1 MTHAFRQG
9 KAFIC
14 QNPAC
19 RKKFYKHGYASNS
32 AYRHLWGN
40 DIENLREQIRH
51 YEAEGQW
58 RRESGGVNHYQ
69 WSDTYYQGMIKVNP
83 VDYGPFFHS
92 QGCMHEWIGDNIPE
106 IYNILLAQNNNSVN
120 IPE

>member
-1 MTHAFRQG
+1 MTLAFRKG

-19 RKKFYKHGYASNS
+19 RKKFYKNGYASNS
-32 AYRHLWGN
+32 SYRHVHAGSEEALN
-40 DIENLREQIRH
+40 EKLALIEEQ
-51 YEAEGQW
+51 GQF
-58 RRESGGVNHYQ
+58 RREGTPQHYQ
-69 WSDTYYQGMIKVNP
+69 YSDYWWQGMRSVNQ
-83 VDYGPFFHS
+83 VEYGPFFHS
-92 QGCMHEWIGDNIPE
+92 QGCMYEWIGDNIPE

>member
-9 KAFIC
+9 KAYIC
-14 QNPAC
+14 QNPDC
-19 RKKFYKHGYASNS
+19 KKKFYKYGYASNNT
-32 AYRHLWGN
+32 YRHVSADSEEALN
-40 DIENLREQIRH
+40 EKLDTIEAQGQFRRDGTPTH
-51 YEAEGQW
+51 YEF
-58 RRESGGVNHYQ
+58 SHY
-69 WSDTYYQGMIKVNP
+69 WYQGMRAVNQ

-92 QGCMHEWIGDNIPE
+92 QGCMYDWIGENIPE

>member
-19 RKKFYKHGYASNS
+19 KKKFYKHGYASNS

-51 YEAEGQW
+51 YEAEGW
-58 RRESGGVNHYQ
+58 RQDGEISESTYNNSAWVNMQKINHQ
-69 WSDTYYQGMIKVNP
+69 E
-83 VDYGPFFHS
+83 YGPFFHS

>member
-19 RKKFYKHGYASNS
+19 KKKFYKHGYASNS
-32 AYRHLWGN
+32 NYRHVSAGSEEALN
-40 DIENLREQIRH
+40 EKLDTI
-51 YEAEGQW
+51 EAEGQW
-58 RRESGGVNHYQ
+58 RREGTPTHYQ
-69 WSDTYYQGMIKVNP
+69 YSDCWWQGMNKVNP

-92 QGCMHEWIGDNIPE
+92 QGCMYEWIGDNIPE
-106 IYNILLAQNNNSVN
+106 IYNILLAQNHNSVN

>member
-32 AYRHLWGN
+32 NYRHVSAGSEEALN
-40 DIENLREQIRH
+40 EKLDTI
-51 YEAEGQW
+51 EAEGQW
-58 RRESGGVNHYQ
+58 RREGTPTHYQ
-69 WSDTYYQGMIKVNP
+69 YSDCWWQGMNKVNP

-92 QGCMHEWIGDNIPE
+92 QGCMYEWIGDNIHS
-106 IYNILLAQNNNSVN
+106 IHNILLAQNNNSVN

>member
-19 RKKFYKHGYASNS
+19 KKKFYKHGYASNS
-32 AYRHLWGN
+32 NYRYVTAASEEALN
-40 DIENLREQIRH
+40 EKLERIE
-51 YEAEGQW
+51 ADGQW
-58 RRESGGVNHYQ
+58 RRDGTPTHYQ
-69 WSDTYYQGMIKVNP
+69 YSHYWHQVMRSVNN
-83 VDYGPFFHS
+83 VEYGPFFHS
-92 QGCMHEWIGDNIPE
+92 QGCMYEWIGDNISH
-106 IYNILLAQNNNSVN
+106 IHNILLAQNNNSVN

>member
-1 MTHAFRQG
+1 MTNAFRQG

-19 RKKFYKHGYASNS
+19 KKKFYKHGYASNS
-32 AYRHLWGN
+32 NYRHVHAATEEALN
-40 DIENLREQIRH
+40 EKLDTIEAR
-51 YEAEGQW
+51 GQF
-58 RRESGGVNHYQ
+58 RREGAPTHYQ
-69 WSDTYYQGMIKVNP
+69 YSDYWWQGMRKVNP

-92 QGCMHEWIGDNIPE
+92 QGCMHEWIGDNIHSL
-106 IYNILLAQNNNSVN
+106 YNILLAQNNNSVN

>member
-19 RKKFYKHGYASNS
+19 KKKFYKHGYASNS
-32 AYRHLWGN
+32 NYRHVNAASEEALN
-40 DIENLREQIRH
+40 EKLERIE
-51 YEAEGQW
+51 ADGQW
-58 RRESGGVNHYQ
+58 RRENGGPMHYQ
-69 WSDTYYQGMIKVNP
+69 WSDTYYQGMRKVNP

-92 QGCMHEWIGDNIPE
+92 QGCMHDWIADNIPQ

>member
-19 RKKFYKHGYASNS
+19 KKKFYKHGYASNS
-32 AYRHLWGN
+32 NYRYVTAATEEALN
-40 DIENLREQIRH
+40 EKLDTIEAQ
-51 YEAEGQW
+51 GQF
-58 RRESGGVNHYQ
+58 RREGTPIKYQ
-69 WSDTYYQGMIKVNP
+69 WSNYWYQNMRSVNQ

-92 QGCMHEWIGDNIPE
+92 QGCMYEWIGDNISH
-106 IYNILLAQNNNSVN
+106 IHNILLAQNNNSVN

>member
-19 RKKFYKHGYASNS
+19 KKKFYKHGYASNS
-32 AYRHLWGN
+32 DYRYVNANSEEALN
-40 DIENLREQIRH
+40 ERLDTIEAQ
-51 YEAEGQW
+51 GQW
-58 RRESGGVNHYQ
+58 RREGAPTHYQYSNYWHQRMRTVNH
-69 WSDTYYQGMIKVNP
+69 VE
-83 VDYGPFFHS
+83 YGPFFHS
-92 QGCMHEWIGDNIPE
+92 QNCMYERIGDNIHS
-106 IYNILLAQNNNSVN
+106 IHNILLAQNNNSVN

>member
-1 MTHAFRQG
+1 MTHAFRKG

-19 RKKFYKHGYASNS
+19 KKKFYKHGYASNS
-32 AYRHLWGN
+32 NYRHVYASSEEALN
-40 DIENLREQIRH
+40 EKLDII
-51 YEAEGQW
+51 EAEGRW
-58 RRESGGVNHYQ
+58 RRDGVNHHYQ
-69 WSDTYYQGMIKVNP
+69 YSDSWYQGMRSVSQQ
-83 VDYGPFFHS
+83 DYGPFFHS
-92 QGCMHEWIGDNIPE
+92 QGCMYEWIGENIPD

>member
-19 RKKFYKHGYASNS
+19 RKKFYKYGYGSNS
-32 AYRHLWGN
+32 GRRHLWGN
-40 DIENLREQIRH
+40 DIENLQEQIRH
-51 YEAEGQW
+51 YEANGW
-58 RRESGGVNHYQ
+58 RQDGEINESTYSNNAWVYVEKINHQ
-69 WSDTYYQGMIKVNP
+69 
-83 VDYGPFFHS
+83 DYGPFFHS
-92 QGCMHEWIGDNIPE
+92 QGCMYEWIGDNIPE

>member
-19 RKKFYKHGYASNS
+19 KKKFYKHGYASNS
-32 AYRHLWGN
+32 DYRYVHAATEEALN
-40 DIENLREQIRH
+40 EKLDYI
-51 YEAEGQW
+51 EAEGQW
-58 RRESGGVNHYQ
+58 RRDGTPTHYSYSNY
-69 WSDTYYQGMIKVNP
+69 WHQGMRSVTN
-83 VDYGPFFHS
+83 VEYGPFFHS
-92 QGCMHEWIGDNIPE
+92 QGCMYEWIGDNISH
-106 IYNILLAQNNNSVN
+106 IHNILLAQNNNSVN